1 VTHMP
6 LTFKDIQFL
15 TPFNQIE
22 FDTIRE
28 VHAKEIFSQE
38 TMKFL
43 VAWSDKLLKH
53 PSTRRFP
60 DVATFAF
67 YIRKGNLSQLAKQFI
82 KEDQISLGKGVAFHI
97 APGNVP
103 VNFAYSLIAG
113 LLSGNINIVK
123 VPSKHFEQVDLLI
136 NVLNDLISNSEFES
150 FRKQII
156 LVRYSRDSKA
166 TEYFSSICDVRII
179 WGGDNTIQEI
189 RKNAIPPRST
199 EITFA
204 DRYSIAVIDSSS
216 YINYGEKQKLA
227 LDFYN
232 DTYLF
237 DQNACTSPNLIFWK
251 GSEILNE
258 EAQVIFWSELEK
270 VLNLKQF
277 ELQPVLAVD
286 KLTNFYL
293 QAAHYGDVH
302 KYTIGGNDIWR
313 VNNDSIPMNI
323 EYFRCSSGYFNEF
336 NISSL
341 KQIAPI
347 INRRYQT
354 LAYFGIA
361 KNEIQQ
367 FILDEKVNGI
377 DRIVPIGRTM
387 DFSLIW
393 DGYNLISSLS
403 RIVY

>member
-1 VTHMP
+1 MTHMP

>member
-1 VTHMP
+1 MP

>member
-377 DRIVPIGRTM
+377 DHLVPIGRTM